1 MRYKSFYV
9 TFLFCLSCLQAEG
22 VHWNK
27 DIVRAYAHNSDMQRR
42 WAMAFVAPYLKDLK
56 GDERILD
63 IGCGEGKISAD
74 ISKFVPRGSVLGIDP
89 CKPMVDW
96 AKKQYAS
103 LEYPNLSFQEGN
115 FLSSGFLESF
125 DLIFSNCALQYCLEP
140 YRAFKNLAK
149 LLKPNGKLIM
159 TIPSKDNLSWEE
171 ARKNIESLPKW
182 AFYWKQVTPKVVLTM
197 EEYVEALE
205 KVGLY
210 PIRVEK
216 IDTLDPFV
224 DRQEFVDFLVATFAP
239 VLPKELLQ
247 EFCCELINEYIRLF
261 PAALQIEGVIEFRPG
276 RIEIEAKKKS

>member
-1 MRYKSFYV
+1 
-9 TFLFCLSCLQAEG
+9 
-22 VHWNK
+22 
-27 DIVRAYAHNSDMQRR
+27 MQRR